1 MGFVV
6 ASCSVRV
13 ASNMRRLALTLP
25 FFAITLVGCK
35 KIDEL
40 QAALD
45 ESASQLTKTKAD
57 LDSEKRTNQELR
69 AANEQLEAQIV
80 ELQGEIRQL
89 EAQIATLASDMETTA
104 EELAALR
111 KEKAERE
118 KELAVYEE
126 LVAQLRSLVDAGT
139 IKLEIRKGRL
149 VVKLANEILF
159 DSGRASLKEEGQTA
173 LAAVASALRTV
184 AGREFLVGG
193 HTDNVPIKNSRF
205 RNNWDLSTA
214 RAISVVEYMVAEGM
228 DPRSLGA
235 TGFAEF
241 DPVEDNSTSE
251 GRAMNRRIEII
262 LLPNLAELPGVR
274 KVLEGK

>member
-1 MGFVV
+1 
-6 ASCSVRV
+6 
-13 ASNMRRLALTLP
+13 MRRIALTLP
-25 FFAITLVGCK
+25 LFAITLVGCK

-45 ESASQLTKTKAD
+45 ESTAELTSTKSS
-57 LDSEKRTNQELR
+57 LDAQKRSNAELR
-69 AANEQLEAQIV
+69 AANQLLEATLA
-80 ELQGEIRQL
+80 ELRAEVQEL
-89 EAQIATLASDMETTA
+89 EGQIASLASDMETTS

-159 DSGRASLKEEGQTA
+159 DSGRASLKQEGQDA
-173 LAAVASALRTV
+173 LAAVAAALRTV
-184 AGREFLVGG
+184 EGRDFLVAG

-214 RAISVVEYMVAEGM
+214 RAISVVEYVVAQGM

-241 DPVEDNSTSE
+241 DPVDDNSTSE
-251 GRAMNRRIEII
+251 GRALNRRIEII